1 VRPLHTGRI
10 FVPFI
15 LLKTIDIYSMEVY
28 VVWTRLCDKQRYYN
42 SDIVNVF
49 TMKQNIFWFVIGTF
63 IAVIAFM
70 ASNDISYGQV
80 TEDLTPQPISNE
92 SVKIVSPT
100 ESQQV
105 PVGEELIA
113 SGESSDDTSK
123 DCTVS
128 VIVNNIKPYQNAYST
143 SGPGD
148 YSKWSFTLSSNY
160 TDIIEGRNRI
170 TAKLSCPESTKWYSV
185 NAIGVRTGQESA
197 STNISSNFTP
207 SVLSAINETGT
218 FTPQP
223 EQQVSSTPPSS
234 PGASSQP
241 VSSGENNKT
250 MSVIFD
256 ILNNP
261 VSRGSDQ
268 NITITVTDAASNG
281 IPGATITGKLL
292 YPGDNYVK
300 DFTGTTDPNGQ
311 FVYHWT
317 IGKKGD
323 AGELTIEAQVV
334 APRYESQQAKS
345 AFQIT
350 GG

>member
-1 VRPLHTGRI
+1 MNQYISWLIVST
-10 FVPFI
+10 FVA
-15 LLKTIDIYSMEVY
+15 
-28 VVWTRLCDKQRYYN
+28 
-42 SDIVNVF
+42 
-49 TMKQNIFWFVIGTF
+49 F
-63 IAVIAFM
+63 IASMTSNYYANGQASENLAPQLV
-70 ASNDISYGQV
+70 SND
-80 TEDLTPQPISNE
+80 

-100 ESQQV
+100 EGQQV

-123 DCTVS
+123 NCTVS
-128 VIVNNIKPYQNAYST
+128 VIVNNIKPYQSAYPT
-143 SGPGD
+143 GASGPGD

-160 TDIIEGRNRI
+160 TDITEGSNRI
-170 TAKLSCPESTKWYSV
+170 TAKLSCPESTRWYSV
-185 NAIGVRTGQESA
+185 NAMGVRTGQEN
-197 STNISSNFTP
+197 TNISSSNFTP
-207 SVLSAINETGT
+207 SVISALNETGT
-218 FTPQP
+218 LAPQP
-223 EQQVSSTPPSS
+223 EQQVTSTPPPSS
-234 PGASSQP
+234 GASSQP
-241 VSSGENNKT
+241 ATSGENTTPPPSSGASSQPATSGENTKT

-268 NITITVTDAASNG
+268 NITITVSDAASNES

-317 IGKKGD
+317 IGKNGD

-334 APRYESQQAKS
+334 APGYESQLAKS

-350 GG
+350 EG

>member
-1 VRPLHTGRI
+1 
-10 FVPFI
+10 
-15 LLKTIDIYSMEVY
+15 ME
-28 VVWTRLCDKQRYYN
+28 
-42 SDIVNVF
+42 
-49 TMKQNIFWFVIGTF
+49 QNIFWFVAGTF

-70 ASNDISYGQV
+70 VSNDISYGQV
-80 TEDLTPQPISNE
+80 TEDLAPQPVSNE
-92 SVKIVSPT
+92 SVKIVSPV
-100 ESQQV
+100 EGQQV
-105 PVGEELIA
+105 PLGEELIA

-128 VIVNNIKPYQNAYST
+128 VIVNNIKPYQNAYPT
-143 SGPGD
+143 GVSGPGD

-185 NAIGVRTGQESA
+185 NAIGVRTGQASA
-197 STNISSNFTP
+197 STNLSSNFAP

-218 FTPQP
+218 LTPQP
-223 EQQVSSTPPSS
+223 EQQMSSTPPPSS
-234 PGASSQP
+234 AATSQP
-241 VSSGENNKT
+241 VASGENNKT
-250 MSVIFD
+250 MSVILD

-268 NITITVTDAASNG
+268 NITITVSDAASNES
-281 IPGATITGKLL
+281 ILGATITGKLL

-311 FVYHWT
+311 FAYHWT
-317 IGKKGD
+317 IVKNGD

-334 APRYESQQAKS
+334 APGYESQQAKS

-350 GG
+350 KN

>member
-1 VRPLHTGRI
+1 MNQYISWLIVST
-10 FVPFI
+10 FVA
-15 LLKTIDIYSMEVY
+15 
-28 VVWTRLCDKQRYYN
+28 
-42 SDIVNVF
+42 
-49 TMKQNIFWFVIGTF
+49 F
-63 IAVIAFM
+63 IASMTSNYYANGQASENLAPQLV
-70 ASNDISYGQV
+70 SND
-80 TEDLTPQPISNE
+80 

-100 ESQQV
+100 EGQQV

-123 DCTVS
+123 NCTVS
-128 VIVNNIKPYQNAYST
+128 VIVNNIKPYQSAYPT
-143 SGPGD
+143 GASGPGD

-160 TDIIEGRNRI
+160 TEITEGSNRI
-170 TAKLSCPESTKWYSV
+170 TAKLSCPESTRWYSV
-185 NAIGVRTGQESA
+185 NAMGVRTSQE
-197 STNISSNFTP
+197 STNISSSNFTP
-207 SVLSAINETGT
+207 SVISALNETGT
-218 FTPQP
+218 LAPQP
-223 EQQVSSTPPSS
+223 EQQVTSTPPPSS
-234 PGASSQP
+234 GASSQAAA
-241 VSSGENNKT
+241 SGENTKT

-268 NITITVTDAASNG
+268 NITITVSDAASNES

-317 IGKKGD
+317 IGKNGD

-334 APRYESQQAKS
+334 APGYESQLAKS

-350 GG
+350 EG

>member
-1 VRPLHTGRI
+1 MNQYISWLIVST
-10 FVPFI
+10 FVA
-15 LLKTIDIYSMEVY
+15 
-28 VVWTRLCDKQRYYN
+28 
-42 SDIVNVF
+42 
-49 TMKQNIFWFVIGTF
+49 F
-63 IAVIAFM
+63 IASMTSNYYANGQASENLAPQLV
-70 ASNDISYGQV
+70 SND
-80 TEDLTPQPISNE
+80 

-100 ESQQV
+100 EGQQV

-123 DCTVS
+123 NCTVS
-128 VIVNNIKPYQNAYST
+128 VIVNNIKPYQSAYPT
-143 SGPGD
+143 GASGPGD

-160 TDIIEGRNRI
+160 TDITEGSNRI
-170 TAKLSCPESTKWYSV
+170 TAKLSCPESTRWYSV
-185 NAIGVRTGQESA
+185 NAMGVRTSQE
-197 STNISSNFTP
+197 STNISSSNFTP
-207 SVLSAINETGT
+207 SVISALNETGT
-218 FTPQP
+218 LAPQP
-223 EQQVSSTPPSS
+223 EQQVTSTPPPSS
-234 PGASSQP
+234 GASSQP
-241 VSSGENNKT
+241 AASGEKTKT

-268 NITITVTDAASNG
+268 NITITVSDAASNES

-317 IGKKGD
+317 IGKNGD

-334 APRYESQQAKS
+334 APGYESQLAKS

-350 GG
+350 EG

>member
-1 VRPLHTGRI
+1 
-10 FVPFI
+10 
-15 LLKTIDIYSMEVY
+15 ME
-28 VVWTRLCDKQRYYN
+28 
-42 SDIVNVF
+42 
-49 TMKQNIFWFVIGTF
+49 QNIFWFVAGTF
-63 IAVIAFM
+63 IVVIAFM
-70 ASNDISYGQV
+70 VSNDISYGQV
-80 TEDLTPQPISNE
+80 TEDLAPQPASNE
-92 SVKIVSPT
+92 SVKIVSPV
-100 ESQQV
+100 EGQQV
-105 PVGEELIA
+105 PIGEELIA

-128 VIVNNIKPYQNAYST
+128 VIANNIKPYQNVYPTGA

-170 TAKLSCPESTKWYSV
+170 TAKLSCPDSTKWYSV

-197 STNISSNFTP
+197 STNVTSNFAP
-207 SVLSAINETGT
+207 SVLNAINETGT
-218 FTPQP
+218 LTPQP
-223 EQQVSSTPPSS
+223 EQQVPSTPPPSS
-234 PGASSQP
+234 GASSQP
-241 VSSGENNKT
+241 AASGENTKT
-250 MSVIFD
+250 MSVLFD

-261 VSRGSDQ
+261 VSRGSNQ
-268 NITITVTDAASNG
+268 NITITVSDAASNES

-300 DFTGTTDPNGQ
+300 DFTGTTNPNGQ

-317 IGKKGD
+317 IGKNGD

-334 APRYESQQAKS
+334 APGYDSQQATS
-345 AFQIT
+345 GFQIT

>member
-1 VRPLHTGRI
+1 
-10 FVPFI
+10 
-15 LLKTIDIYSMEVY
+15 
-28 VVWTRLCDKQRYYN
+28 
-42 SDIVNVF
+42 
-49 TMKQNIFWFVIGTF
+49 MKQNIFWFVAGTF
-63 IAVIAFM
+63 VAVIAFM

-80 TEDLTPQPISNE
+80 TEDLAPQPVSNE
-92 SVKIVSPT
+92 SVKIISPT
-100 ESQQV
+100 EGQQV

-113 SGESSDDTSK
+113 SGESSDDISK
-123 DCTVS
+123 NCTVS
-128 VIVNNIKPYQNAYST
+128 VIVDNIKPYHTASAT
-143 SGPGD
+143 GASGPGD

-185 NAIGVRTGQESA
+185 NAIGVRTGQASA
-197 STNISSNFTP
+197 STNVSSHFTP

-218 FTPQP
+218 LTPQP
-223 EQQVSSTPPSS
+223 EQQVSSTPPPSS
-234 PGASSQP
+234 GASSQP
-241 VSSGENNKT
+241 AVSGENTKN

-268 NITITVTDAASNG
+268 NITITVSDAASNES
-281 IPGATITGKLL
+281 IPGATIAGKLL

-300 DFTGTTDPNGQ
+300 DFSGITDPNGQ

-317 IGKKGD
+317 IGENGD
-323 AGELTIEAQVV
+323 AGELTIEAQIV
-334 APRYESQQAKS
+334 ASGYESQEARS

-350 GG
+350 ES

>member
-1 VRPLHTGRI
+1 
-10 FVPFI
+10 
-15 LLKTIDIYSMEVY
+15 
-28 VVWTRLCDKQRYYN
+28 
-42 SDIVNVF
+42 
-49 TMKQNIFWFVIGTF
+49 MKQNIFWFVAGTF

-70 ASNDISYGQV
+70 VSNDISYGQV
-80 TEDLTPQPISNE
+80 TEDLAPQPASNE
-92 SVKIVSPT
+92 SVKIVSPV
-100 ESQQV
+100 EGQQV
-105 PVGEELIA
+105 PIGEELIA

-128 VIVNNIKPYQNAYST
+128 IIANNIKPYQNAYPT
-143 SGPGD
+143 GASGPGD

-170 TAKLSCPESTKWYSV
+170 TAKLSCPDSTKWYSV

-197 STNISSNFTP
+197 NLSSNFAP

-218 FTPQP
+218 LTPQP
-223 EQQVSSTPPSS
+223 EQQMSSTPPPSS
-234 PGASSQP
+234 AASSQP
-241 VSSGENNKT
+241 VASGENNKT

-268 NITITVTDAASNG
+268 NITITVSDAASNES

-300 DFTGTTDPNGQ
+300 DFSGTTDPNGQ
-311 FVYHWT
+311 FAYHWT
-317 IGKKGD
+317 IGKNGD
-323 AGELTIEAQVV
+323 AGVLTIEAQVV
-334 APRYESQQAKS
+334 ASGYQSQTATS

-350 GG
+350 EG

>member
-1 VRPLHTGRI
+1 
-10 FVPFI
+10 
-15 LLKTIDIYSMEVY
+15 
-28 VVWTRLCDKQRYYN
+28 
-42 SDIVNVF
+42 
-49 TMKQNIFWFVIGTF
+49 MKQNIFWFVAGTF

-70 ASNDISYGQV
+70 VSNDISYGQV
-80 TEDLTPQPISNE
+80 TEDLAPQLVSNE

-100 ESQQV
+100 EGQQV
-105 PVGEELIA
+105 PIGEELIA

-128 VIVNNIKPYQNAYST
+128 IIANNIKPYQNAYPT
-143 SGPGD
+143 GASGLGD

-160 TDIIEGRNRI
+160 TDILEGRNRI

-185 NAIGVRTGQESA
+185 NAIGVRTGEESA
-197 STNISSNFTP
+197 STNVSSNFAP

-218 FTPQP
+218 LKPQP

-234 PGASSQP
+234 SGVNSQP
-241 VSSGENNKT
+241 TASEENTKT

-268 NITITVTDAASNG
+268 NITITVSDAALNES

-311 FVYHWT
+311 FAYHWT
-317 IGKKGD
+317 IGKNGD
-323 AGELTIEAQVV
+323 AGELRIEAQVM
-334 APRYESQQAKS
+334 ASGYESQQAKS

-350 GG
+350 KD

>member
-1 VRPLHTGRI
+1 MNQYISWLIVST
-10 FVPFI
+10 FVA
-15 LLKTIDIYSMEVY
+15 
-28 VVWTRLCDKQRYYN
+28 
-42 SDIVNVF
+42 
-49 TMKQNIFWFVIGTF
+49 F
-63 IAVIAFM
+63 IASMTSNYYANGQASENLAPQLV
-70 ASNDISYGQV
+70 SND
-80 TEDLTPQPISNE
+80 

-100 ESQQV
+100 EGQQV

-123 DCTVS
+123 NCTVS
-128 VIVNNIKPYQNAYST
+128 VIVNNIKPYQSAYPT
-143 SGPGD
+143 GASGPGD

-160 TDIIEGRNRI
+160 TDITEGSNRI
-170 TAKLSCPESTKWYSV
+170 TAKLSCPESTRWYSV
-185 NAIGVRTGQESA
+185 NAMGVRTSQE
-197 STNISSNFTP
+197 STNISSSNFTP
-207 SVLSAINETGT
+207 SVISALNETGT
-218 FTPQP
+218 LAPPQP
-223 EQQVSSTPPSS
+223 EQQVTSTPPPSS
-234 PGASSQP
+234 GASSQP
-241 VSSGENNKT
+241 AASGEKTKT

-268 NITITVTDAASNG
+268 NITITVSDAASNES

-317 IGKKGD
+317 IGKNGD

-334 APRYESQQAKS
+334 APGYESQLAKS

-350 GG
+350 EG

>member
-1 VRPLHTGRI
+1 MNQYISWLIVST
-10 FVPFI
+10 FVA
-15 LLKTIDIYSMEVY
+15 
-28 VVWTRLCDKQRYYN
+28 
-42 SDIVNVF
+42 
-49 TMKQNIFWFVIGTF
+49 F
-63 IAVIAFM
+63 IASMTSNYYANGQVSENLAPQLV
-70 ASNDISYGQV
+70 SND
-80 TEDLTPQPISNE
+80 

-100 ESQQV
+100 EGQQV

-123 DCTVS
+123 NCTVS
-128 VIVNNIKPYQNAYST
+128 VIVNNIKPYQSAYPT
-143 SGPGD
+143 GASGPGD

-160 TDIIEGRNRI
+160 TEITEGSNRI
-170 TAKLSCPESTKWYSV
+170 TAKLSCPESTRWYSV
-185 NAIGVRTGQESA
+185 NAMGVRTSQE
-197 STNISSNFTP
+197 STNISSSNFTP
-207 SVLSAINETGT
+207 SVISALNETGT
-218 FTPQP
+218 LAPPQP
-223 EQQVSSTPPSS
+223 EQQVTSTPPPSS
-234 PGASSQP
+234 GASSQP
-241 VSSGENNKT
+241 ATSGENTKT
-250 MSVIFD
+250 MSVRFD

-268 NITITVTDAASNG
+268 NITITVSDAASNES

-317 IGKKGD
+317 IGKNGD

-334 APRYESQQAKS
+334 SPGYESQLAKS

-350 GG
+350 EG

>member
-1 VRPLHTGRI
+1 MNQYISWLIVST
-10 FVPFI
+10 FVA
-15 LLKTIDIYSMEVY
+15 
-28 VVWTRLCDKQRYYN
+28 
-42 SDIVNVF
+42 
-49 TMKQNIFWFVIGTF
+49 F
-63 IAVIAFM
+63 IASMTSNYYANGQASENLAPQLV
-70 ASNDISYGQV
+70 SND
-80 TEDLTPQPISNE
+80 

-100 ESQQV
+100 EGQQV

-123 DCTVS
+123 NCTVS
-128 VIVNNIKPYQNAYST
+128 VIVNNIKPYQSAYPT
-143 SGPGD
+143 GASGPGD

-160 TDIIEGRNRI
+160 TDITEGSNRI
-170 TAKLSCPESTKWYSV
+170 TAKLSCPESTRWYSV
-185 NAIGVRTGQESA
+185 NAMGVRTSQE
-197 STNISSNFTP
+197 STNISSSNFTP
-207 SVLSAINETGT
+207 SVISALNETGT
-218 FTPQP
+218 LAPQP
-223 EQQVSSTPPSS
+223 EQQVTSTPPPSS
-234 PGASSQP
+234 GASSQAAA
-241 VSSGENNKT
+241 SGENTKT

-268 NITITVTDAASNG
+268 NITITVSDAASNES

-317 IGKKGD
+317 IGKNGD
-323 AGELTIEAQVV
+323 GGELTIEAQVV
-334 APRYESQQAKS
+334 APGYESQLAKS

-350 GG
+350 EG

>member
-1 VRPLHTGRI
+1 
-10 FVPFI
+10 
-15 LLKTIDIYSMEVY
+15 
-28 VVWTRLCDKQRYYN
+28 
-42 SDIVNVF
+42 
-49 TMKQNIFWFVIGTF
+49 MKQIILWFIVGTF
-63 IAVIAFM
+63 VAIIAFM
-70 ASNDISYGQV
+70 ASNYTAYGQG
-80 TEDLTPQPISNE
+80 TENLAAQPVSNE

-100 ESQQV
+100 DGQQV
-105 PVGEELIA
+105 PLGEELIA
-113 SGESSDDTSK
+113 SGESSDDISK

-128 VIVNNIKPYQNAYST
+128 VIVNNIKPYHAASAT
-143 SGPGD
+143 GGSGSGD

-170 TAKLSCPESTKWYSV
+170 TAKLSCPDSTKWYSV
-185 NAIGVRTGQESA
+185 NAIGVRTGQES
-197 STNISSNFTP
+197 TNLSSNFAP

-218 FTPQP
+218 LTPQP
-223 EQQVSSTPPSS
+223 EQQMSSTPPPSS
-234 PGASSQP
+234 AASSQP
-241 VSSGENNKT
+241 VASGENNKT

-268 NITITVTDAASNG
+268 NITITVSDAVSNES

-311 FVYHWT
+311 FAYHWT
-317 IGKKGD
+317 IGKNGD
-323 AGELTIEAQVV
+323 AGELRIEAQV
-334 APRYESQQAKS
+334 AASGYESQQAKS

-350 GG
+350 KD

>member
-1 VRPLHTGRI
+1 
-10 FVPFI
+10 
-15 LLKTIDIYSMEVY
+15 ME
-28 VVWTRLCDKQRYYN
+28 
-42 SDIVNVF
+42 
-49 TMKQNIFWFVIGTF
+49 QNIFWFVAGTF

-70 ASNDISYGQV
+70 VSNDISYGQV
-80 TEDLTPQPISNE
+80 TENLAPQPVSNE
-92 SVKIVSPT
+92 SVKIVSPVDG
-100 ESQQV
+100 QQV
-105 PVGEELIA
+105 PLGEELIA

-128 VIVNNIKPYQNAYST
+128 VIVNNIKPYQNAYPT
-143 SGPGD
+143 GVSGPGD

-185 NAIGVRTGQESA
+185 NAIGVRTGQASA
-197 STNISSNFTP
+197 STNLSSNFAP

-218 FTPQP
+218 LTPQP
-223 EQQVSSTPPSS
+223 EQQMSSTPPPSS
-234 PGASSQP
+234 AASSQP
-241 VSSGENNKT
+241 VASGENNKT
-250 MSVIFD
+250 MSVILD

-268 NITITVTDAASNG
+268 NITITVSDAASNES
-281 IPGATITGKLL
+281 ILGATITGKLL

-311 FVYHWT
+311 FAYHWT
-317 IGKKGD
+317 IGKNGD

-334 APRYESQQAKS
+334 APGYESQQAKS

-350 GG
+350 KN

>member
-1 VRPLHTGRI
+1 MNQYISWLIVST
-10 FVPFI
+10 FVA
-15 LLKTIDIYSMEVY
+15 
-28 VVWTRLCDKQRYYN
+28 
-42 SDIVNVF
+42 
-49 TMKQNIFWFVIGTF
+49 F
-63 IAVIAFM
+63 IASMTSNYYANGQASENLAPQLV
-70 ASNDISYGQV
+70 SND
-80 TEDLTPQPISNE
+80 

-100 ESQQV
+100 EGQQV

-123 DCTVS
+123 NCTVS
-128 VIVNNIKPYQNAYST
+128 VIVNNIKPYQSAYPT
-143 SGPGD
+143 GASGPGD

-160 TDIIEGRNRI
+160 TDITEGSNRI
-170 TAKLSCPESTKWYSV
+170 TAKLSCPESTRWYSV
-185 NAIGVRTGQESA
+185 NAMGVRTSQE
-197 STNISSNFTP
+197 STNISSSNFTP
-207 SVLSAINETGT
+207 SVISALNETGT
-218 FTPQP
+218 LAPQP
-223 EQQVSSTPPSS
+223 EQQVTSTPPPSS
-234 PGASSQP
+234 GASSQAAA
-241 VSSGENNKT
+241 SGENTKT

-268 NITITVTDAASNG
+268 NITITVSDAASNES

-317 IGKKGD
+317 IGKNGD

-334 APRYESQQAKS
+334 APGYESQLAKS

-350 GG
+350 EG